1 MVPIRKNWW
10 KILGALLVLYSLVAG
25 LLVPLNP
32 GILDVSP
39 TVSGMD
45 TLVEVSVRGYNTHFQ
60 QAGANRVWLKLT
72 DGFALE
78 ADSLEVLDE
87 TDLKAYFRLPPYLP
101 VPESTTDCAVVVDNP
116 IDGFAVR
123 PRAIFLRQDQKN
135 LDMGYAYWRKS
146 PVESLHDPP
155 GMRYPFRGILEE
167 TIRNTYYHV
176 PMWFGMILLFLG
188 SLVHS
193 IRYLQ
198 GKDVLGAEK
207 TRALNLAGLV
217 FGILGLVTGMIWARF
232 TWNAFWSMDVKQNM
246 AAIATLIYM
255 AYFMLRSALEDP
267 DKRDR
272 VSSAFNI
279 FAFLT
284 LIPLLFIIPRMTDS
298 LHPGSGG
305 NPAMGGEDL
314 DNTMRLVFYPA
325 VIGWTL
331 IGFWM
336 ADLALRVRRV
346 ERAIRESQHA

>member
-1 MVPIRKNWW
+1 MVPFRTYWW
-10 KILGALLVLYSLVAG
+10 KLAGAVLVLYSLVAG
-25 LLVPLNP
+25 ILVPLNP
-32 GILDVSP
+32 GVLEVSP
-39 TVSGMD
+39 TVSSMD
-45 TLVEVSVRGYNTHFQ
+45 TLLALEIRGYNTHFQ
-60 QAGANRVWLKLT
+60 EAGSNRVWLKLT

-78 ADSLEVLDE
+78 ADSLAVRGE
-87 TDLKAYFRLPPYLP
+87 TTLTAFFRLPKFLP
-101 VPESTTDCAVVVDNP
+101 IPESTADCAVVVDNA

-123 PRAIFLRQDQKN
+123 PRAIFLRQTEKN

-146 PVESLHDPP
+146 PVEGVHEPP
-155 GMRYPFRGILEE
+155 GMRFPFRGILEE

-176 PMWFGMILLFLG
+176 PMWFGMILVFLA
-188 SLVHS
+188 SLVYS
-193 IRYLQ
+193 IRFLR
-198 GKDVLGAEK
+198 GKDPLGAEK

-217 FGILGLVTGMIWARF
+217 FGLLGLVTGMIWAKF

-246 AAIATLIYM
+246 AAIATLIYL
-255 AYFMLRSALEDP
+255 AYFMLRSAVEDP

-272 VSSAFNI
+272 VSSAYNI

-305 NPAMGGEDL
+305 NPAFGGEDL
-314 DNTMRLVFYPA
+314 DNTMRMVFYPA

-336 ADLALRVRRV
+336 SDLAFRVRRA
-346 ERAIRESQHA
+346 ERAIRENRPS